1 MQKEAIIQKLKE
13 RGCRITK
20 QRLMLLDIIM
30 EEDYSCCKEI
40 YYRASQLD
48 PQIGISAEK
57 TCIGFRMYVSVTVRM
72 DV

>member
-40 YYRASQLD
+40 YYRSNWDCDDIQNGKYTRGD
-48 PQIGISAEK
+48 RSDQQK
-57 TCIGFRMYVSVTVRM
+57 KHV
-72 DV
+72 